1 MKKFSKLNLLLFTS
15 LMVMTGLSSC
25 GKSSVIPDF
34 EMPEGGFD
42 TTKDVTITFYH
53 TMNKTLSDVLDVFL
67 NENTGLFTK
76 AYPNI
81 HVEHQQI
88 GGYDDVKDQITTALS
103 ASGNDCD
110 VAYCYPDHLAMYN
123 KNKAI
128 VSLDTLIYD
137 QTTNEDGTLAY
148 GMSAAEIADFIPSFW
163 EEGKS
168 FGDNTMYMLPW
179 SKSSEV
185 MYYNKTFFES
195 HELSV
200 PDHWFSTGSDD
211 ITSMEYVCA
220 KIKEIDP
227 NSTPLGYDSDSNW
240 FITMC
245 EQYNSGYTS
254 YDENNHYIFDNATNR
269 EFVSKFKEWYGKGWV
284 TTKSLNGQYT
294 SSLFTAA
301 PSETRRAYMS
311 IGSSAGANN
320 QVPEKV
326 NGVSQFEVAITSIP
340 QVDINNPKVI
350 SQGPSVCIFRNKDP
364 QKVLASWLFV
374 KFFTT
379 NVLFQAQFSM
389 ASGYT
394 PVINSVNDNATYQ
407 SFLNS
412 SEVAAA
418 STKQC
423 LAQKD
428 AYFISPA
435 FAGSS
440 DARVEVGNLLAAALS
455 GSKSIDKAF
464 ADALS
469 QLQYKG

>member
-1 MKKFSKLNLLLFTS
+1 MKRIFKLNLLMFAS
-15 LMVMTGLSSC
+15 LMAVTGLSSC
-25 GKSSVIPDF
+25 NKKGSIPDF
-34 EMPEGGFD
+34 VMPEGGFD

-53 TMNKTLSDVLDVFL
+53 TMNKTLSDVLDAFL
-67 NENTGLFTK
+67 NENTGLFAK

-128 VSLDTLIYD
+128 VTLDTLIND
-137 QTTNEDGTLAY
+137 KTQNDDGTLAY
-148 GMSAAEIADFIPSFW
+148 GMSEEQIADYIPSFW
-163 EEGKS
+163 NEGKS
-168 FGDNTMYMLPW
+168 FGDGNMYMLPW

-185 MYYNKTFFES
+185 MYYNKTFFDANK
-195 HELSV
+195 LTA
-200 PDHWFSTGSDD
+200 PDHWFSIDEND
-211 ITSMEYVCA
+211 QTSMEYVCSR
-220 KIKEIDP
+220 IKAIDP
-227 NSTPLGYDSDSNW
+227 ESTPLGYDSDSNW

-245 EQYNSGYTS
+245 EQYGSGYTS
-254 YDENNHYIFDNATNR
+254 YDKDNHYIFDNETNR
-269 EFVSKFKEWYGKGWV
+269 GFVSKFKEWHQKGWV
-284 TTKSLNGQYT
+284 TTKLLNGTYT
-294 SSLFTAA
+294 SSLFAYS
-301 PSETRRAYMS
+301 PSDTRRAYMS
-311 IGSSAGANN
+311 IGSSAGAKN

-326 NGVSQFEVAITSIP
+326 NGKDPFEVKITSIP
-340 QVDINNPKVI
+340 QVNKDNPKVI
-350 SQGPSVCIFRNKDP
+350 SQGPSVCIFRNNDP

-394 PVINSVNDNATYQ
+394 PVINSVNDNEIYQ
-407 SFLNS
+407 QFLES
-412 SEVAAA
+412 SDIAAA

-423 LAQKD
+423 IAQKD

-440 DARVEVGNLLAAALS
+440 DARVEVGQMLSAAMS

-464 ADALS
+464 SDALS